1 MKNSQGKKSKKQSIS
16 LSKEYLK
23 EEKSLKKY
31 YYLIGLFTF
40 FIFANTIGNG
50 YNMDD
55 GIVTNGHKLTS
66 QGLSAIGE
74 IFTSNYYSDNMGY
87 AFGYRP
93 MVHLSFAIEHEL
105 FGEKPGA
112 GHFINVILFA
122 ISVVLFFKLLIKW
135 MGEKNLLFAGI
146 VALFFAIHPIHTE
159 VVASLKN
166 RDELLA
172 FLFVIWSGL
181 SAFKFLEKDRWL
193 LLISISVIFSL
204 AMLSKKSIYPMAIVL
219 PAAMMILKEATLK
232 QFLLLGLSF
241 IIPAA
246 IIGSELQIARAVL
259 MIFLPIISL
268 TLLYLVKYK
277 FISLPENL
285 LKQSLYRLKPLILP
299 AIVIITLV
307 FVSILFSSFI
317 ILFVTIPFLFWLF
330 KVNFEFGI
338 GFLFFL
344 LLGIDLIWLYEV
356 DLKILTLILG
366 FGYSFFSSIQAR
378 KISIYDGSIGII
390 SLGFYILYSHKLIDF
405 GILFSLIL
413 FIILLQK
420 KLILTVIFS
429 AFIFITLIIFDIIS
443 VYPIL
448 LLLISTFY
456 LLNKKTKNN
465 FWVKYTA
472 VFAFSITLVLI
483 GYERLWLD
491 SNGHSGEIYHQSQ
504 EQYIKNE
511 NILKEG
517 RKLEFVENTLVL
529 PHSKEEKIGTGF
541 ATLGEYFRLMIF
553 PYELSFYYGYA
564 KTDTYNLKTI
574 WIWIIILIHL
584 GMIFLAIFHL
594 KKKPIISIGVFWYLL
609 CILLFSNWVELVAGM
624 VGERLVFTASAGFC
638 IFIVGIIF
646 WIKPDLNFKKP
657 GIVGISLIF
666 ILVLFTGRT
675 IVRNTDWKD
684 TLTLMGNDINHLNN
698 SSQANNIY
706 AMHLMAESTN
716 NRSLTVSQIQEMQ
729 EKAIEH
735 FNQAIE
741 IWPNYF
747 NVYIDK
753 ARALMVMGNFQ
764 PAIKSLEKAIEID
777 PKNEY
782 SYYIIVDAFDK
793 VGDGES
799 YLKYGKILFDFRK
812 NEQTYGVLAR
822 GYYLTNNKEKS
833 KEILLEALQK
843 YPNSEPLKYNLNL
856 VNQELTDI

>member
-16 LSKEYLK
+16 LSKEHLK

-122 ISVVLFFKLLIKW
+122 ISVVFFFKLLIKW
-135 MGEKNLLFAGI
+135 MGEKNLLFAVI
-146 VALFFAIHPIHTE
+146 AAILFAVHPIHTE
-159 VVASLKN
+159 VVDSLKN

-172 FLFVIWSGL
+172 FFFVIWSGL
-181 SAFKFLEKDRWL
+181 SAHKFLDKGKW
-193 LLISISVIFSL
+193 ISIISIFLLFSL
-204 AMLSKKSIYPMAIVL
+204 AMLSKKSVYPMAIVI
-219 PAAMMILKEATLK
+219 PAAIILLK
-232 QFLLLGLSF
+232 DISIKKLVALCISF
-241 IIPAA
+241 ILPAA
-246 IIGSELQIARAVL
+246 IIGSELQYERAGL
-259 MIFLPIISL
+259 MILIPLIVLIFLYVFKSNFL
-268 TLLYLVKYK
+268 STKE
-277 FISLPENL
+277 ENL
-285 LKQSLYRLKPLILP
+285 NQDFIKLKGLIIPVSMIVLI
-299 AIVIITLV
+299 AIMATFFNYWVLLATV
-307 FVSILFSSFI
+307 
-317 ILFVTIPFLFWLF
+317 PFFLWLF
-330 KVNFEFGI
+330 KINYEFGI
-338 GFLFFL
+338 VLLFTVL
-344 LLGIDLIWLYEV
+344 IGLDILWLQESKLGILILM
-356 DLKILTLILG
+356 LG
-366 FGYSFFSSIQAR
+366 FGYSLYRFLDLKKLNILWVSIGVISLFYFAFHNFKLSGLAILIATIILIFASKKRILWVLIFSLLALISAPIIG
-378 KISIYDGSIGII
+378 KFNLYNTLLFLISI
-390 SLGFYILYSHKLIDF
+390 SLFLY
-405 GILFSLIL
+405 
-413 FIILLQK
+413 QR
-420 KLILTVIFS
+420 
-429 AFIFITLIIFDIIS
+429 
-443 VYPIL
+443 
-448 LLLISTFY
+448 
-456 LLNKKTKNN
+456 TKNQN
-465 FWVKYTA
+465 WIQYTA
-472 VFAFSITLVLI
+472 VIAFSVTIVFM
-483 GYERLWLD
+483 GYENHL
-491 SNGHSGEIYHQSQ
+491 SGDTKNIQLAQNQKKEKFV
-504 EQYIKNE
+504 KNE

-517 RKLEFVENTLVL
+517 RQLEFVENTLVAK
-529 PHSKEEKIGTGF
+529 HTKEEKVATGF
-541 ATLGEYFRLMIF
+541 ATLGEYFRLMVF

-564 KTDTYNLKTI
+564 KTDTFSLKNI
-574 WIWIIILIHL
+574 WIWLIILIHL
-584 GMIFLAIFHL
+584 GMISLAIINL
-594 KKKPIISIGVFWYLL
+594 KKNTLISIGVFWYLL
-609 CILLFSNWVELVAGM
+609 SILLFSNWVELVAGM
-624 VGERLVFTASAGFC
+624 VGERLAFTASAGFC

-646 WIKPDLNFKKP
+646 WIKPDLNFKNP

-666 ILVLFTGRT
+666 ILALFTGRT

-684 TLTLMGNDINHLNN
+684 TLTLMGNDIKHLKN

-735 FNQAIE
+735 FNQATE

-753 ARALMVMGNFQ
+753 ARALMVMGDFQ

-777 PKNEY
+777 PNNEY

-793 VGDGES
+793 VGDGGS

-856 VNQELTDI
+856 VNQELN